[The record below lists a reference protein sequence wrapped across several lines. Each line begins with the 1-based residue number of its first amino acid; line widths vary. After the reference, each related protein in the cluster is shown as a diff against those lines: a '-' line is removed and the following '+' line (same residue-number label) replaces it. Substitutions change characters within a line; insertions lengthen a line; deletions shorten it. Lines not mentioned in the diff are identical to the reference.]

1 MICEAILKIKS
12 DAQVSV
18 SGRDID
24 TCTITWHD
32 GNPTNITKDQIKAQ
46 IPNVEQDIV
55 DIENNKVSGKA
66 KLKSGEALSDAEVEA
81 LFG

>member
-18 SGRDID
+18 SGKDID

-32 GNPTNITKDQIKAQ
+32 GNPTNITKDQIKAK
-46 IPNVEQDIV
+46 IAELPTAE
-55 DIENNKVSGKA
+55 EESTAKANNKTSGHN
-66 KLKSGEALSDAEVEA
+66 KLKALGLTDAEIEAL
-81 LFG
+81 